1 MSPTSMNR
9 GYVSLAPL
17 RTPAFDDAVAL
28 RRCTVSR
35 PASLVRDV
43 DMLLS
48 VTISCLREDGNA
60 IADNLAKRLA
70 FLAPLHRLP
79 ADILADILDMVADTC
94 GGAQEGGQRVGAP
107 RSVSASWVDV
117 VDGSPQLWTATFAI
131 PCVSSLFPLSVN
143 VCLSRS
149 LSPTVVHTLSG
160 ADNIAMSAIN
170 ELLVSGERWLTAVIW
185 ASWSCFANNTF
196 LQQYPVLTTATLY
209 LQGDADAGAL
219 RWLRSAY
226 ALRSL
231 TLVCATSRMS
241 GSFTLQVPMWPRL
254 TSLTVCGLRDGTV
267 RFLASLVLHCSWVEY
282 LHVDSLLD
290 AVADDIDINDVG
302 VISMRNLRTLRLD
315 NHTSFMLVIIC
326 APHLQQLT
334 LNDFDEYRPGILD
347 LEAMLNRPGAQ
358 PMLEELTI
366 ARVDSC
372 LPHTSGALLQC
383 LRKLEWL
390 KKLDI
395 DDFSTEMQS
404 LGSAFLFD
412 SLTFRYGAPVLMPA
426 LSIFD
431 YRPTPSGMSGE
442 TADALQ
448 KFMASRRRRRVA
460 GDIVAEAVVVRVSD
474 I

>member
-1 MSPTSMNR
+1 
-9 GYVSLAPL
+9 
-17 RTPAFDDAVAL
+17 
-28 RRCTVSR
+28 
-35 PASLVRDV
+35 
-43 DMLLS
+43 
-48 VTISCLREDGNA
+48 
-60 IADNLAKRLA
+60 
-70 FLAPLHRLP
+70 
-79 ADILADILDMVADTC
+79 
-94 GGAQEGGQRVGAP
+94 
-107 RSVSASWVDV
+107 
-117 VDGSPQLWTATFAI
+117 
-131 PCVSSLFPLSVN
+131 
-143 VCLSRS
+143 
-149 LSPTVVHTLSG
+149 
-160 ADNIAMSAIN
+160 
-170 ELLVSGERWLTAVIW
+170 
-185 ASWSCFANNTF
+185 
-196 LQQYPVLTTATLY
+196 
-209 LQGDADAGAL
+209 
-219 RWLRSAY
+219 
-226 ALRSL
+226 
-231 TLVCATSRMS
+231 
-241 GSFTLQVPMWPRL
+241 
-254 TSLTVCGLRDGTV
+254 
-267 RFLASLVLHCSWVEY
+267 
-282 LHVDSLLD
+282 
-290 AVADDIDINDVG
+290 
-302 VISMRNLRTLRLD
+302 
-315 NHTSFMLVIIC
+315 MLVIIC

-460 GDIVAEAVVVRVSD
+460 GDVVAEAVVVRVSD

>member
-1 MSPTSMNR
+1 
-9 GYVSLAPL
+9 
-17 RTPAFDDAVAL
+17 
-28 RRCTVSR
+28 
-35 PASLVRDV
+35 
-43 DMLLS
+43 
-48 VTISCLREDGNA
+48 
-60 IADNLAKRLA
+60 
-70 FLAPLHRLP
+70 
-79 ADILADILDMVADTC
+79 
-94 GGAQEGGQRVGAP
+94 
-107 RSVSASWVDV
+107 
-117 VDGSPQLWTATFAI
+117 
-131 PCVSSLFPLSVN
+131 
-143 VCLSRS
+143 
-149 LSPTVVHTLSG
+149 
-160 ADNIAMSAIN
+160 
-170 ELLVSGERWLTAVIW
+170 
-185 ASWSCFANNTF
+185 
-196 LQQYPVLTTATLY
+196 
-209 LQGDADAGAL
+209 
-219 RWLRSAY
+219 
-226 ALRSL
+226 
-231 TLVCATSRMS
+231 
-241 GSFTLQVPMWPRL
+241 
-254 TSLTVCGLRDGTV
+254 
-267 RFLASLVLHCSWVEY
+267 
-282 LHVDSLLD
+282 
-290 AVADDIDINDVG
+290 ADDIDINDVG

-460 GDIVAEAVVVRVSD
+460 GDVVAEAVVVRPTLSIASNSTSLLGVPLADTYCAPVLGTCMPDVLYLLVFLDDETTMTAPNPVQEVTEGTATLHMQGSPEDASGSEQNSAVDQIPSAEHTSQRMSVERAQDDMSLSTAVDGADQETTAGHTGTTVAADAFDDAAARSFLNSVHVDKESEQYKAFRGDTVYGWSHISD
-474 I
+474 WAYAHGCYDTWYKIT